1 MLQKNNLILLTSFLV
16 FLCLYFFVSKDTREV
31 KNKRTFVELEDRE
44 RAQIAFY
51 SNDKTEA
58 EAQTLTVEIV
68 NTPQSTTQGLS
79 SRTEIGADGMF
90 FIFPQKQVRY
100 FWMKDMQFDI
110 DIVWI
115 ADNKVVGITS
125 AVPKPANQT
134 QDNRLETYPSPQEIN
149 MVLELKA
156 NDAERYGISPGDVV
170 QLVE

>member
-1 MLQKNNLILLTSFLV
+1 MLQKNSLILLTSFLV

-44 RAQIAFY
+44 RAQIVFY
-51 SNDKTEA
+51 SNDRREDDKKV
-58 EAQTLTVEIV
+58 LTVEVV

-79 SRTEIGADGMF
+79 GRTEIGADGMF

-125 AVPKPANQT
+125 AVPKPANQI
-134 QDNRLETYPSPQEIN
+134 QDNRLETYPSQQEIN

-156 NDAERYGISPGDVV
+156 NDASKYGISPGDVV